1 MILVLIKPPIEV
13 LIMAEQLSKR
23 LDGFDQPTVWHEFT
37 PLALE
42 HKAVNLGQGF
52 PDWRCEDFVKQAAK
66 DALDADF
73 NQYARPQGHKKLVE
87 VLAKKYSK
95 ELNREIRWNDEVA
108 VGVGATETIYAAV
121 SAFVQTG
128 DEVVVFE
135 PAFDIYHAQVQMAG
149 GVCRFVPLHVRTSE
163 QSSEKEFYIDEPTL
177 AAAFTSKTRAVL
189 LNNPHNPTGK
199 VFSEDELAL
208 IAKYV
213 RKYPR
218 VIVISDEVY
227 EHILFDGKKHVRIAN
242 MEGMWERTL
251 TVSSAGKT
259 FSVTGWKVGWAIG
272 PSNLVKGIYLA
283 NNWIQFSVAT
293 PFQEAVANMLE
304 LAEKPYKGFPTFYAF
319 VADQYKQKRDRLARE
334 LVEVGIVP
342 IMPGGGI
349 FLYSDISAVKVPES
363 FVEPGMSYDWA
374 FCRWLTITKG
384 VTAIPTSAFF
394 CAENKEEGSKW
405 ARFAY
410 CKTDEAIEEAIK
422 RLAKIH
428 E

>member
-1 MILVLIKPPIEV
+1 
-13 LIMAEQLSKR
+13 MAEQLAKR

-95 ELNREIRWNDEVA
+95 ELNRGINWTNEIA
-108 VGVGATETIYAAV
+108 VGVGATETVYAAV
-121 SAFVQTG
+121 NSFVQPG

-135 PAFDIYHAQVQMAG
+135 PAFDIYTAQVQMAG
-149 GVCRFVPLHVRTSE
+149 GVCRYVPLHVRTCDQTGS
-163 QSSEKEFYIDEPTL
+163 KEFYLDEPTL
-177 AAAFTSKTRAVL
+177 AAAFSSKTRAVL

-199 VFSEDELAL
+199 VFTAEELEL

-213 RKYPR
+213 RQYPR
-218 VIVISDEVY
+218 VIIISDEVY
-227 EHILFDGKKHVRIAN
+227 EHILFDGNKHVRIAN
-242 MEGMWERTL
+242 IDGMGERTL

-272 PSNLVKGIYLA
+272 PSSLIKGIYLA

-319 VADQYKQKRDRLARE
+319 VADQYKQKRDRLSRA
-334 LVEVGIVP
+334 LVDVGITP
-342 IMPGGGI
+342 ITPGGGI
-349 FLYSDISAVKVPES
+349 FLYSDISAVKVPDS
-363 FVEPGMSYDWA
+363 FIEPGMSYDWA

-384 VTAIPTSAFF
+384 VTAIPTTAFF
-394 CAENKEEGSKW
+394 CSENKAEGSQW

-428 E
+428 EA

>member
-1 MILVLIKPPIEV
+1 
-13 LIMAEQLSKR
+13 
-23 LDGFDQPTVWHEFT
+23 
-37 PLALE
+37 
-42 HKAVNLGQGF
+42 
-52 PDWRCEDFVKQAAK
+52 
-66 DALDADF
+66 
-73 NQYARPQGHKKLVE
+73 
-87 VLAKKYSK
+87 
-95 ELNREIRWNDEVA
+95 
-108 VGVGATETIYAAV
+108 
-121 SAFVQTG
+121 
-128 DEVVVFE
+128 VFE
-135 PAFDIYHAQVQMAG
+135 PAFDIYTAQVQMAG
-149 GVCRFVPLHVRTSE
+149 GVCRFVPLHVRECE
-163 QSSEKEFYIDEPTL
+163 QTAVKEFYIDEPTL
-177 AAAFTSKTRAVL
+177 AAAFSSKTRAVL

-199 VFSEDELAL
+199 VFTEKELEL

-213 RKYPR
+213 RQYPR

-242 MEGMWERTL
+242 VDGMWERTL

-272 PSNLVKGIYLA
+272 PSNLIKGIYLA

-319 VADQYKQKRDRLARE
+319 VADQYKQKRDRLSRA
-334 LVEVGIVP
+334 LLDVGIVP
-342 IMPGGGI
+342 ITPGGGI

-363 FVEPGMSYDWA
+363 FLAPNMTYDWA

-384 VTAIPTSAFF
+384 VTAIPNSAFF
-394 CAENKEEGSKW
+394 CAENKAEGSQW

-422 RLAKIH
+422 RLAKLH
-428 E
+428 EQ